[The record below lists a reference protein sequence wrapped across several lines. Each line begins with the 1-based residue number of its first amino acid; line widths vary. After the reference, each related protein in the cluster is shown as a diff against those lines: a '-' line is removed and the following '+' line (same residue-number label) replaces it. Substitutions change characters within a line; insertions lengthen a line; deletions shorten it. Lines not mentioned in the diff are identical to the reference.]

1 MIWQNYKCS
10 LVEQVVLKFEHKMEE
25 EVIILE
31 EIISIYKKYWK
42 VVNEMGT
49 ISMSPKDEQRL
60 KELEKELESIRQK

>member
-1 MIWQNYKCS
+1 
-10 LVEQVVLKFEHKMEE
+10 MEE